1 MWILPDVELP
11 DELVTAELERKLVVF
26 VGAGASIDPPSGLPT
41 FDGLAKRIA
50 EDASLS
56 ADGRT
61 DYDVWLDE
69 MLHHGV
75 PVHER
80 AKAIID
86 DPTSQPND
94 LHRAIAALF
103 DSDQDVR
110 VVTTNYDRHL
120 ETVLRAKFADLDVFR
135 APALPLGRDFS
146 GLVYLHGS
154 VRQRAN
160 QLVVTRSDFGRAYLV
175 EAWAARFLEAMFHHD
190 YTVLFIGYSH
200 DDVVMDYL
208 SSGLRRPSRRYGF
221 VPEAKAPRWR
231 TRGIEPVV
239 YPVLGTDHSTLTAAI
254 QRWADD
260 ARMGLLD
267 HQERITR
274 YVSSDGP
281 LDAPTDSYLAACI
294 ADPDRVGLFCSATE
308 EIRWLSWMENQPR
321 FRSLFNP
328 SEELD
333 QPEWTLALWFGR
345 IAVKHPA
352 EALTVLQRRGG
363 RMHRILSRG
372 ILQQLFGHDRP
383 PSAIVSTWVT
393 VVLEDTPSAREDILS
408 YLLHDR
414 VLPDDHHLT
423 LRLFDH
429 LTTPSLNLRP
439 GFSIFESTTDS
450 FPQVWIDPDLL
461 GEEHWLRQAWE
472 QVLKPNLDTC
482 ADELAVIVTHNI
494 VSMGQRL
501 ALLRGERHDALS
513 AKRSAIEPHEQDAY
527 PDAVDVLIDAAR
539 DVLEYLL
546 QRDDQSGDA
555 LLSQW
560 SRLPGELFRR
570 LVLHGWTE
578 RRDKTSDEK
587 LRWLLEN
594 FRIVEGDDGRHEA
607 FRLIR
612 QHLSCATD
620 QAKQEVLT
628 TALQP
633 PQVDYEADGEHLA
646 YLTYNLLYWLTLS
659 DPTFDAA
666 RREFERVQREHPTF
680 GTRDHP
686 DFDSWSS
693 GGFSGGPSSPRS
705 LDDLLNESDIPS
717 LVNLLEDYTDDPANR
732 FLGPNREGLMT
743 TVSEATT
750 TQPNWSLKLLAEL
763 EARQADE
770 SELWEAV
777 FAGWRMTEASDA
789 DWPGFLAVV
798 DRRPQLD
805 PWLRTLAAALEHGVR
820 RDGSIP
826 TDALPLAISVA
837 DRLWQAGM
845 STHTDADSWTIHGN
859 KTDWL
864 LKAINHWAGN
874 LAGFF
879 VFASSKLWRADR
891 EHWTGVP
898 PEIRERLEQM
908 LQQSGVPGDAA
919 RIVLANYALFFIDA
933 DRDWAVENVLPL
945 FDWDVPERAE
955 KAWDSYL
962 HSGRWHDHALIFLLP
977 KFKATF
983 PHVSTAL
990 SHRRGKFC
998 SFMAHIAIQ
1007 SSIFPLGKDGW
1018 VTEFLAAVDNETT
1031 IAWARAVEVAIRP
1044 STDVASSGQSSVD
1057 QWERWLLEYWK
1068 LRDNGVPKALS
1079 SGEAAAMMRWLLTAG
1094 NHFPEAA
1101 SIAVKWPGGFADSDM
1116 LLYTLATHLVVD
1128 EHPAVLAKL
1137 LLKLLHA
1144 TEPPFWDSRY
1154 LETVVRRLFGH
1165 ADDADLRAI
1174 CGEALRLGCQSTAN
1188 WLDGVPPASEAGAD

>member
-11 DELVTAELERKLVVF
+11 DELVSAQQEGKLVVF
-26 VGAGASIDPPSGLPT
+26 VGAGVSIDPPSRLPT
-41 FDGLAKRIA
+41 FEGLAKRIA
-50 EDASLS
+50 ADAALS
-56 ADGRT
+56 DDGRG

-69 MLHHGV
+69 LLHHGV

-103 DSDQDVR
+103 DSDQNVH

-190 YTVLFIGYSH
+190 YSVLFIGYSH

-208 SSGLRRPSRRYGF
+208 SSGLRRPTRRYGF
-221 VPEAKAPRWR
+221 VPEDKAPRWR
-231 TRGIEPVV
+231 SRGIEPVV
-239 YPVLGTDHSTLTAAI
+239 YPVHSNDHGALTAAI
-254 QRWADD
+254 QRWADM
-260 ARMGLLD
+260 AHMGLLD
-267 HQERITR
+267 HQERIAQ

-281 LDAPTDSYLAACI
+281 LDAPTDSYLAACV

-308 EIRWLSWMENQPR
+308 EIRWLSWMESQPR

-328 SEELD
+328 SAELD
-333 QPEWTLALWFGR
+333 QPEWALSRWFGR

-363 RMHRILSRG
+363 RMHRILGRG

-383 PSAIVSTWVT
+383 PSPIVSTWVT
-393 VVLEDTPSAREDILS
+393 VVLEDASGAREDILN
-408 YLLHDR
+408 YLLSER
-414 VLPDDHHLT
+414 VLPDDHYLT

-439 GFSIFESTTDS
+439 GFSIADSSADS
-450 FPQVWIDPDLL
+450 FPHVWVDPDLL
-461 GEEHWLRQAWE
+461 GEEHWLRQVWE

-482 ADELAVIVTHNI
+482 ADELAVIVTNNI
-494 VSMGQRL
+494 LSMGQRL

-539 DVLEYLL
+539 DVLEHLL
-546 QRDDQSGDA
+546 HRDDRSGDA

-578 RRDKTSDEK
+578 RPDKTSDEK

-594 FRIVEGDDGRHEA
+594 VRILEGGDCRHEA

-612 QHLSCATD
+612 EHLPSATD
-620 QAKQEVLT
+620 DAREEVLT

-633 PQVDYEADGEHLA
+633 PQLDYEADDEHLA

-666 RREFERVQREHPTF
+666 RSEFERMQVEHPAF
-680 GTRDHP
+680 GTREHP

-705 LDDLLNESDIPS
+705 LDDLLNENDVSS
-717 LVNLLEDYTDDPANR
+717 LVTFLEDYTDDPADR

-743 TVSEATT
+743 AVSEATT
-750 TQPNWSLKLLAEL
+750 TQPNWSLQLLAEL
-763 EARQADE
+763 EAREANE
-770 SELWEAV
+770 SELWDAI

-789 DWPGFLAVV
+789 DWPGLLAAI

-805 PWLRTLAAALEHGVR
+805 PWLRTLADALEHGVR
-820 RDGSIP
+820 GDGLVP
-826 TDALPLAISVA
+826 TDALSLAISLA
-837 DRLWQAGM
+837 NRLWRAGI
-845 STHTDADSWTIHGN
+845 STQTDADSWTIHGGT
-859 KTDWL
+859 TDWL

-879 VFASSKLWRADR
+879 VFASSQLWRADR
-891 EHWTGVP
+891 EHWRGVP
-898 PEIRERLEQM
+898 TGIREPLEQM
-908 LQQSGVPGDAA
+908 LQESGVPGDAA
-919 RIVLANYALFFIDA
+919 RIVLANYALYLIDA
-933 DRDWAVENVLPL
+933 DPDWAVDNVLAL
-945 FDWDVPERAE
+945 FDWDDPERAE

-962 HSGRWHDHALIFLLP
+962 HSGKWHDRALIFLMP

-990 SHRRGKFC
+990 AHRRDKFC
-998 SFMAHIAIQ
+998 SFMAHIAIE
-1007 SSIFPLGKDGW
+1007 SSIPPLGEGGW
-1018 VTEFLAAVDNETT
+1018 VTEFLSAVDEETI
-1031 IAWARAVEVAIRP
+1031 IAWDRAVESALRP
-1044 STDVASSGQSSVD
+1044 SEDSTSSEQPSVD
-1057 QWERWLLEYWK
+1057 QWDRWLLDYWK
-1068 LRDNGVPKALS
+1068 LRDQGVPKALTS
-1079 SGEAAAMMRWLLTAG
+1079 LEASAMMPWLLTAG
-1094 NHFPEAA
+1094 DHFPEAPVSL
-1101 SIAVKWPGGFADSDM
+1101 SIGPADSR
-1116 LLYTLATHLVVD
+1116 TTTCFST
-1128 EHPAVLAKL
+1128 P
-1137 LLKLLHA
+1137 
-1144 TEPPFWDSRY
+1144 W
-1154 LETVVRRLFGH
+1154 RRTRSSTSTPRF
-1165 ADDADLRAI
+1165 LRH
-1174 CGEALRLGCQSTAN
+1174 CC
-1188 WLDGVPPASEAGAD
+1188 ASCFARRNYRSGMAGTWRS